1 MSLLAV
7 AGANSAS
14 GGYDIDNSLKLESN
28 NNEWLYRAS
37 PTAGNR
43 QTYTFSFWIK
53 RCGLGGSID
62 SVNASGNH
70 FVIGAGQHG
79 RMYFGNDLFQ
89 FRFDD
94 GHDCRNVSR
103 VFRDT
108 AAWYHFVVAVDTTI
122 ASPSSNRV
130 KLYVNGELLEVDD
143 HDGGSFPDQNDQ
155 GAFFSTNYLTIGT
168 AAFGGSYNAGDGGYD
183 MRGYLAEFVAV
194 DGQQLTPTDFG
205 EFDSDTGIWKPID
218 VSGLTFGSEG
228 FYLKFDDS
236 SSLGADSSGNGNN
249 FTLNNIAAADQATD
263 TPTNN
268 FCTMNTNFKT
278 SSSVVVTEG
287 QTKVTCGS
295 GTGWLSNVG
304 TVALTKGKWYWE
316 LASVTSVYQIF
327 GIADA
332 SDDKIPQAAGGYY
345 VGYGSNDTTLSV
357 GMYKINGSIYGN
369 QDGGSGVGIAAGAVG
384 DIFGVCLDLDNL
396 GFYIM
401 RNGVSPSGS
410 DPSSGSSLT
419 GAVTWNDSI
428 YSGYYYPAV
437 SVFQGNGLEVNFGGY
452 TSNPIASAA
461 TDANGYGNFEYA
473 PPSGYYAICTK
484 NIAEYG

>member
-14 GGYDIDNSLKLESN
+14 GGYNVDNSGVWESDSSMRM
-28 NNEWLYRAS
+28 YRTLGT
-37 PTAGNR
+37 PTNVDKA
-43 QTYTFSFWIK
+43 TFSFWFK
-53 RCGLGGSID
+53 RSELGRQFFFSTRQNTSSPYDTFRVYITSDDELSIQNYTT
-62 SVNASGNH
+62 SYNARIETN
-70 FVIGAGQHG
+70 A
-79 RMYFGNDLFQ
+79 
-89 FRFDD
+89 
-94 GHDCRNVSR
+94 

-108 AAWYHFVVAVDTTI
+108 AAWYHIVASIDTTL
-122 ASPSSNRV
+122 STSGDRFR
-130 KLYVNGELLEVDD
+130 LYINGVEDD
-143 HDGGSFPDQNDQ
+143 SFSAQDQPLQNSDLFLGSGRIMEIGRFVADNGGS
-155 GAFFSTNYLTIGT
+155 
-168 AAFGGSYNAGDGGYD
+168 SYECEGY
-183 MRGYLAEFVAV
+183 MAEAHFI
-194 DGQQLTPTDFG
+194 DGQQLAPTEFG
-205 EFDSDTGIWKPID
+205 EFDEDSGIWKPKQYT
-218 VSGLTFGSEG
+218 GTYGNNG
-228 FYLKFDDS
+228 HYLQFKDS
-236 SSLGADSSGNGNN
+236 TAMGTDTSGNGNN
-249 FTLNNIAAADQATD
+249 FTADSTATAPSQSTD
-263 TPTNN
+263 TCTNN

-278 SSSVVVTEG
+278 SSSIVVSEG

-304 TVALTKGKWYWE
+304 TIALTKGKWYWE

-357 GMYKINGSIYGN
+357 GMYMINGQFYGN
-369 QDGGSGVGIAAGAVG
+369 QDGGSGVGIASGAVG

-396 GFYIM
+396 GFYIT

-410 DPSSGSSLT
+410 DPTSGSSLT
-419 GAVTWNDSI
+419 GAATWNDSI

-437 SVFQGNGLEVNFGGY
+437 SVFQGNGLEMNFGGY